1 MFVVVFLAAKNVSR
15 LTALASTTE
24 LPAMLPCLYVS
35 DVNICPPVIKHPI
48 SEKNVT
54 GAPGLQKNYFT
65 SNILCPSTLQM
76 RGSKRIAV
84 ISNSLAVFNSHF
96 ETQINGISL

>member
-48 SEKNVT
+48 SEQNVT
-54 GAPGLQKNYFT
+54 GVPAFKKLLY
-65 SNILCPSTLQM
+65 I
-76 RGSKRIAV
+76 
-84 ISNSLAVFNSHF
+84 
-96 ETQINGISL
+96 